1 MSVAIAI
8 ERSFFYSN
16 VYWGSMGIPLHLKPL
31 VDANEV
37 VLTEF
42 IVKIGI
48 HYGGMLCSGS

>member
-1 MSVAIAI
+1 
-8 ERSFFYSN
+8 
-16 VYWGSMGIPLHLKPL
+16 MGIPLHLKPL
-31 VDANEV
+31 VDVNEV